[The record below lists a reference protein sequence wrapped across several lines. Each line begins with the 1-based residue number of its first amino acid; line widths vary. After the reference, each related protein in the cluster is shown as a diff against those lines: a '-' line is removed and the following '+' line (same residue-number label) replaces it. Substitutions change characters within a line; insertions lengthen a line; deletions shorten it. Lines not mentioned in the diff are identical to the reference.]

1 VHWGSTSQ
9 DIMDTALMLQL
20 RAAFGIIES
29 DLVRL
34 ISAIAALAL
43 RHRSTPMVARTKL
56 QHALPTTF
64 GFKAAIWLSALLR
77 HQQRLSEL
85 KPRVLQ
91 VQVAGAVGNLASL
104 GAAGPDVRAMLA
116 AELDLGEP
124 LIAWHVM
131 RDALAET
138 VAFLGLLST
147 SLSKVATDIALL
159 AQTEIGEVL
168 EPGGEGHGASSTM
181 PHKRN
186 PIICEQIIG
195 GGIALRRLV
204 GAMLDAS
211 VHDHE
216 RATGPWQ
223 TEWLV
228 LPQAFLLASAG
239 LDGAIRLCTGL
250 VVKSDRMQANLHI
263 TQGLI
268 VAEAAMMALA
278 PHIGRH
284 HAHELV
290 SKACRDAVA
299 SGLRLADVLHG
310 DPAVTAHLSA
320 SEIEAAVDPARY
332 TGLSDT
338 EVDRVLAACVL
349 SPTTSGDETT

>member
-1 VHWGSTSQ
+1 
-9 DIMDTALMLQL
+9 
-20 RAAFGIIES
+20 
-29 DLVRL
+29 
-34 ISAIAALAL
+34 
-43 RHRSTPMVARTKL
+43 
-56 QHALPTTF
+56 
-64 GFKAAIWLSALLR
+64 
-77 HQQRLSEL
+77 
-85 KPRVLQ
+85 
-91 VQVAGAVGNLASL
+91 
-104 GAAGPDVRAMLA
+104 
-116 AELDLGEP
+116 
-124 LIAWHVM
+124 
-131 RDALAET
+131 
-138 VAFLGLLST
+138 
-147 SLSKVATDIALL
+147 
-159 AQTEIGEVL
+159 
-168 EPGGEGHGASSTM
+168 
-181 PHKRN
+181 
-186 PIICEQIIG
+186 
-195 GGIALRRLV
+195 
-204 GAMLDAS
+204 MLDAS

-223 TEWLV
+223 TEWLI

-290 SKACRDAVA
+290 SKACRDAAA
-299 SGLRLADVLHG
+299 SGLRLADVLHS
-310 DPAVTAHLSA
+310 DPAVTAHLSV

-349 SPTTSGDETT
+349 PPPLKGDETT